1 MRAYSALLL
10 NLLIAQLTDEV
21 YEPQIYSVQL
31 YRGDNTLSYPFLG
44 YGERQVLTLE
54 FDEVGKE
61 DPSDFWV
68 RVQLCTR
75 DWQPS
80 TLPMAEYWA
89 GQPMD
94 RITDFAPSYGTRV
107 PYIHYTYRLEN
118 RFLRSGLYVLE
129 VFHDREPQRIALRRR
144 FYVLENVAKVVP
156 DLSSQVVTGARQ
168 GLQSIAFK
176 VYPGSLRS
184 TQMYQEF
191 FCAVL
196 QNGRWDNA
204 RMRLK
209 PTFVHSDYLE
219 YRFQPAL
226 DMPAGVEFRML
237 DLRSLFRRR
246 SYQVERTLWTDS
258 GVVVLLTAERPR
270 AGLAYTRQI
279 DLNGRFIIQLQ
290 DALTDTARQWM
301 GRDAAAAVQGDYFW
315 VEFRLQTA
323 VPYDKPL
330 YVVGGFM
337 GWRPDARYQ
346 LLYDKDAAE
355 YRRRILLK
363 QGVYDYLYALWD
375 AEKQAFDAE
384 PVEGSYFEAE
394 NTYTILVLYRG
405 FTDREDR
412 VVGHLWLN

>member
-1 MRAYSALLL
+1 MRAYSAFLL

-21 YEPQIYSVQL
+21 YESQIYSVQL

-68 RVQLCTR
+68 QVRLCTR

-80 TLPMAEYWA
+80 ALPMAEYWA

-94 RITDFAPSYGTRV
+94 RIIEFSPSYNTRV

-129 VFHDREPQRIALRRR
+129 VFRDREPQRIALRRR

-168 GLQSIAFK
+168 GLQTIAFK
-176 VYPGSLRS
+176 VYPGALRS

-191 FCAVL
+191 SCAVL

-204 RMRLK
+204 RTGLK
-209 PTFVHSDYLE
+209 PTFMHSDYLE
-219 YRFQPAL
+219 YKFQPAL

-258 GVVVLLTAERPR
+258 GIVVLLTAERPR

-315 VEFRLQTA
+315 VEFRLQAA

-337 GWRPDARYQ
+337 GWRPDDRYQ

-375 AEKQAFDAE
+375 AEKQAFDTE

-412 VVGHLWLN
+412 VVGHLWIN